1 MANIREIQD
10 RIKSINDTKK
20 ITNAMYLISSSKLK
34 RAKKSLSDTEPY
46 FFALQ
51 SSIAKI
57 LEHTDSTQVRQKY
70 FEEGMTKPEAERKK
84 AYIVVTADKGLA
96 GAYNHN
102 VIKIAE
108 KEIEKHPN
116 SKIYI
121 IGQVGMHYFEHR
133 NVEFSHSFKYTIQ
146 NPTLSRSRSIAE
158 TLLDSYLRDK
168 VDEVYII
175 YTKMINSMSSEAEM
189 LKLLPMDKGDFKTD
203 ELLETGERTEYE
215 FMPSSDVVFD
225 TIVPNWLSGLVYGA
239 LVEAYCSEQNSR
251 MMAMQSSTDNANEM
265 LRDLNVVYNRV
276 RQAAITQEITEVI
289 SGAKAQ
295 KSKKS

>member
-146 NPTLSRSRSIAE
+146 NPTLSRARSIAE

-189 LKLLPMDKGDFKTD
+189 LKLLPMDNGDFKTD

>member
-57 LEHTDSTQVRQKY
+57 LEHTDSTRVRQKY

-146 NPTLSRSRSIAE
+146 NPTLSRARSIAE

>member
-146 NPTLSRSRSIAE
+146 NPTLSRARSIAE

-175 YTKMINSMSSEAEM
+175 YTKMINSISSEAEM

-203 ELLETGERTEYE
+203 KLLETGERTEYE

>member
-108 KEIEKHPN
+108 KEIGKHPN

-146 NPTLSRSRSIAE
+146 NPTLSRARSIAE

>member
-51 SSIAKI
+51 LSIAKI

-146 NPTLSRSRSIAE
+146 NPTLSRARSIAE

>member
-146 NPTLSRSRSIAE
+146 NPTLSRARSIAE

-189 LKLLPMDKGDFKTD
+189 LKLLPMDKGDFKID

>member
-108 KEIEKHPN
+108 KEIEKHAN

-146 NPTLSRSRSIAE
+146 NPTLSRARSIAE

>member
-70 FEEGMTKPEAERKK
+70 FEEGMTTPEAERKK
-84 AYIVVTADKGLA
+84 AYIVVTAEKGLA

-146 NPTLSRSRSIAE
+146 NPTLSRARSIAE

>member
-70 FEEGMTKPEAERKK
+70 FEEGMTKPVAELKK

-146 NPTLSRSRSIAE
+146 NPTLSRARSIAE

>member
-108 KEIEKHPN
+108 KEIEKYPN

-146 NPTLSRSRSIAE
+146 NPTLSRARSIAE

-189 LKLLPMDKGDFKTD
+189 LKLLPMDKGDFETD

>member
-57 LEHTDSTQVRQKY
+57 LEHTDSRQVRQKY
-70 FEEGMTKPEAERKK
+70 FEEGMTKPEAERKR

-146 NPTLSRSRSIAE
+146 NPTLSRARSIAE

-189 LKLLPMDKGDFKTD
+189 LKLLPMDKGDFETD

>member
-146 NPTLSRSRSIAE
+146 NPTLSRARSIAE

-189 LKLLPMDKGDFKTD
+189 LKLLPMDKGDFKAD

>member
-34 RAKKSLSDTEPY
+34 RAKKSFSDTEPY

-146 NPTLSRSRSIAE
+146 NPTLSRARSIAE